1 MSTTL
6 AEVRAATLKVP
17 GAQIYYEVQGAG
29 PLLLMIP
36 GGPADAGVFAGIAS
50 QLTSRFTTVRY
61 DPRGNSRS
69 VVDGPAEDQDM
80 NQHADDAAAL
90 IAALG
95 TEPVFVLGSSGGAQI
110 GLNLAARHPER
121 VRMLVAHEPPCLQL
135 LPDAETYRRTTE
147 EILETY
153 RSAGLGP
160 AMQKFAAMA
169 GLGPRKP
176 PSPSMQQSIGRVQGN
191 LDFFVAHGVKPIG
204 CYTPD
209 VAALKA
215 NNARVVIGLGDE
227 SEGQLAWR
235 SAKEL
240 ANRLGVEPVTFPGGH
255 GGYDEQPA
263 EFAKKLED
271 VLATAIQR

>member
-6 AEVRAATLKVP
+6 ANFHSATQKVP

-36 GGPADAGVFAGIAS
+36 GGPADAGVFAGLAS
-50 QLTSRFTTVRY
+50 QLTSRFMTVRY

-69 VVDGPAEDQDM
+69 VVDGPAQDQDM

-95 TEPVFVLGSSGGAQI
+95 SEPAFVLGSSGGAQI

-121 VRMLVAHEPPCLQL
+121 IRMLVAHEPPCLQL

-153 RSAGLGP
+153 RSAGVGP

-169 GLGPRKP
+169 GFGQRKP

-191 LDFFVAHGVKPIG
+191 LDFFVAHGVKPISY
-204 CYTPD
+204 YTPD
-209 VAALKA
+209 VGALKA
-215 NNARVVIGLGDE
+215 NNARVVIGLGAE

-240 ANRLGVEPVTFPGGH
+240 ANRMGVEPVTFPGGH
-255 GGYDEQPA
+255 GGFEEQPG
-263 EFAKKLED
+263 EFARKLED
-271 VLATAIQR
+271 VLATAIQ